1 MIEIEGIAGKLAL
14 LAPIAVLAIVV
25 WRTGRR
31 PAAPGPDEHRMLKR
45 TSDAPLGVMSPSVF
59 NTLDALEAEA
69 SATESVEAPAVA
81 KRAPAVAEKALPAAI
96 DLAPQPSPP
105 VDWPTLIAEAAE
117 KGDNAAL
124 ASAHLAYAKS
134 EIAEG
139 RNAQA
144 GDQLRACLQF
154 AARTRDRAL
163 QAEARLEL
171 AELSRA
177 DGDLTTACEH
187 WQSARALV
195 HDLSSKRELD
205 ETEKLMRTHGCPTDW
220 VLNDF

>member
-31 PAAPGPDEHRMLKR
+31 PPAPGPDEHRMLKR

-69 SATESVEAPAVA
+69 SAAESPVSPT
-81 KRAPAVAEKALPAAI
+81 VAEKASPAVVK
-96 DLAPQPSPP
+96 LASPP
-105 VDWPTLIAEAAE
+105 FDWPTLIAEAAE
-117 KGDNAAL
+117 RGDNAAL
-124 ASAHLAYAKS
+124 ATAHLAFAKS

-177 DGDLTTACEH
+177 EGDLTTACEH
-187 WQSARALV
+187 WQIARALF

>member
-69 SATESVEAPAVA
+69 SATENFA
-81 KRAPAVAEKALPAAI
+81 APAVAEKELPAAI
-96 DLAPQPSPP
+96 DLAPRPSPP

-117 KGDNAAL
+117 RSDNAAL

-134 EIAEG
+134 EISEG

-187 WQSARALV
+187 WQIARALF